1 MYIHTYVFGNTKYVC
16 LPMSIYFYIHLFLFL
31 SGKCAENFYNSSGI
45 WTSPFLAMRKT
56 LIYIYLCIYA
66 CETYRYMYICIYTYT
81 YVYTNTLAR
90 VCTHQVL
97 IERFALAPPKCWT
110 FTLFRCQN
118 RASQWAR
125 ERLFISEAI
134 ALTMTRRFRSVQQ
147 AIPYPGQLAPMLLQ
161 SHM

>member
-1 MYIHTYVFGNTKYVC
+1 
-16 LPMSIYFYIHLFLFL
+16 MSIYFYIHLFLFL

-56 LIYIYLCIYA
+56 LIYIYLCMYMYMHVRHIDICTYIYI
-66 CETYRYMYICIYTYT
+66 YICIY
-81 YVYTNTLAR
+81 TLAR